1 MNEKNGYIKL
11 HKKML
16 LWEWYDDVN
25 TCRLFIHCLLKANW
39 QSGSWHGIPYEPGQ
53 FITSLETLSKET
65 RLTIR
70 QVRTALSH
78 LVSTGE
84 VTSKRQATCRIITVV
99 KWNEY
104 QSNDKPSVS
113 KKTTKRQGSDK
124 GTTIDEEYK
133 EYKEKEEIKKI
144 YGEYKHVLLKES
156 EYRKLIEEFGENK
169 TKGAIK
175 YLDEYIE
182 EKGYKAKSHY
192 LSIRRWVFDA
202 VERDKPK
209 TQKQSKDLA
218 EKWGIKK

>member
-16 LWEWYDDVN
+16 SWEWYDDVN

-39 QSGSWHGIPYEPGQ
+39 QEAKWHGVTLQPGQ
-53 FITSLETLSKET
+53 FITSTANLAKET
-65 RLTIR
+65 HLSIK
-70 QVRTALSH
+70 QVRVALDH
-78 LVSTGE
+78 LISTGE
-84 VTSKRQATCRIITVV
+84 VASKGQSKFRIITVL
-99 KWNEY
+99 KWDEY
-104 QSNDKPSVS
+104 QGEGKQRANKGQTEG
-113 KKTTKRQGSDK
+113 KQGA
-124 GTTIDEEYK
+124 TDEEYK
-133 EYKEKEEIKKI
+133 EDKEKEEIKKI

-156 EYRKLIEEFGENK
+156 EHRKLIEEFGEDK